1 MSIKQANEGQAI
13 GARIAT
19 HLTQNS
25 KVIFIEAVVALVLV
39 WALASNVLGLAGLIS
54 SPSAVY
60 AEIVELIRSGEAI
73 GPLIATTRRTL
84 YAFTLTALVGTGL
97 GVLMGISNFWENA
110 LQDYITIGMALPSLF
125 AAVFSAMWFG
135 FSDLTPTVASAIIVF
150 PYLAQNVTS
159 GVNDIDHEMID
170 MSKSFNVSRARVIR
184 RAVLPSILPE
194 WMAGARYSLAIS
206 WKIVALTELLVAEN
220 GIGYEIQIAMSRLSL
235 PLVLAWT
242 IIFLSV
248 MMIAEYGIFQ
258 QVEKR
263 LFDWRQETSVG
274 IR

>member
-13 GARIAT
+13 ATRIAT

-39 WALASNVLGLAGLIS
+39 WAFASNVLGLAGLIS

-73 GPLIATTRRTL
+73 GPLVATTRRTL

-97 GVLMGISNFWENA
+97 GVLMGISNFWEQA

-159 GVNDIDHEMID
+159 GVNDIDHELID

-184 RAVLPSILPE
+184 RTVLPSILPE

-263 LFDWRQETSVG
+263 LFEWRQETSVG